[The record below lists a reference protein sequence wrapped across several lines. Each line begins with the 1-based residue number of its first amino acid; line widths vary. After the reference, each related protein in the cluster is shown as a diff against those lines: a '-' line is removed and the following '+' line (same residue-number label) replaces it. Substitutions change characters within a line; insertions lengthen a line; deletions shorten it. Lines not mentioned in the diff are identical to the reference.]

1 MITFTSVDFPTVVFF
16 VLLLSNFA
24 CAIYYKHIFT
34 LLFYME
40 HFTNNTIDIN
50 QLPRFE
56 TVEFQKL
63 RPDYWKVMV
72 INRVI
77 FFLILAIGIGVVYY
91 LVEEFRTEAIYF
103 VSTLVVLMLLTFFFS
118 RISFLKKGFAFREH
132 DVLFK
137 HGIIA
142 TNTIIIPY
150 NRVQHVALHEGW
162 LSRYF
167 GLAKVEIFTA
177 GGSASDIEIPGIEK
191 EQAEKIK
198 QLLMG
203 KIQQQL

>member
-1 MITFTSVDFPTVVFF
+1 
-16 VLLLSNFA
+16 
-24 CAIYYKHIFT
+24 
-34 LLFYME
+34 ME
-40 HFTNNTIDIN
+40 NFTNSTIDVA

-56 TVEFQKL
+56 AVVFQKL
-63 RPDYWKVMV
+63 QFDYLKVLI

-77 FFLILAIGIGVVYY
+77 IFTIVAVAIVFATYSIKEISMFIPFIWSGY
-91 LVEEFRTEAIYF
+91 
-103 VSTLVVLMLLTFFFS
+103 TLFVVLSFFML

-142 TNTIIIPY
+142 NNTIIIPY

-167 GLAKVEIFTA
+167 NLAKVEIFTA
-177 GGSASDIEIPGIEK
+177 GGGTSDIEIPGIQK

-198 QLLMG
+198 RLLMG

>member
-1 MITFTSVDFPTVVFF
+1 
-16 VLLLSNFA
+16 
-24 CAIYYKHIFT
+24 
-34 LLFYME
+34 ME
-40 HFTNNTIDIN
+40 QFTNNVIDLN

-63 RPDYWKVMV
+63 QPSYWKVV
-72 INRVI
+72 SINI
-77 FFLILAIGIGVVYY
+77 SILALILAAAIGIIY
-91 LVEEFRTEAIYF
+91 LFVEELRNKVPYF
-103 VSTLVVLMLLTFFFS
+103 GVALVALIFLIFLFS
-118 RISFLKKGFAFREH
+118 RIAFRKKGFAFREH
-132 DVLFK
+132 DVLFRN
-137 HGIIA
+137 GVIA

-167 GLAKVEIFTA
+167 GLATLEIFTA
-177 GGSASDIEIPGIEK
+177 GGSSSDIKIPGIQK
-191 EQAEKIK
+191 TQAENIK

>member
-1 MITFTSVDFPTVVFF
+1 
-16 VLLLSNFA
+16 
-24 CAIYYKHIFT
+24 
-34 LLFYME
+34 ME
-40 HFTNNTIDIN
+40 SFTNTTIDITK
-50 QLPRFE
+50 LPRFE

-63 RPDYWKVMV
+63 QSDYWKVILINKV
-72 INRVI
+72 IRY
-77 FFLILAIGIGVVYY
+77 LILAAGIGAAPYFI
-91 LVEEFRTEAIYF
+91 EEIKIMIPYMWSAF
-103 VSTLVVLMLLTFFFS
+103 VVLLALTFLFS
-118 RISFLKKGFAFREH
+118 RIAFLKKGFAFREH
-132 DVLFK
+132 DVLFRD
-137 HGIIA
+137 GIIA

-150 NRVQHVALHEGW
+150 NRVQHVALHEGI

-177 GGSASDIEIPGIEK
+177 GGSSSDIEIPGIEK